1 MKRAVVMKTVDGEP
15 LFGRT
20 HPPAIVTL
28 KSEWEWASL
37 MMMMMMTPY
46 PTRQKKKNPI
56 QLESS
61 SATEMD
67 ILTAKGYLL
76 TPR

>member
-61 SATEMD
+61 SATKMD
-67 ILTAKGYLL
+67 ILTAEGYLL